1 MSILSALHQQ
11 HGSIDDLAKLPQ
23 AMIMQMAQ
31 RKEIAPEMVAPI
43 LSRKAELMDSI
54 ARTKAMQGAGV
65 PQPSVMEQ
73 VMQKNATG
81 EHPQQMPQEAHQAGI
96 AQLPVEEPQYAG
108 GGIVAFADGGT
119 PEEQRKKALEAL
131 NVNMPD
137 LPADYRG
144 TLSDYLSNPEWAQA
158 YEKNQQD
165 RETARRAILANN
177 PIPTVNRDIL
187 NPSPSIRAQVP
198 VTPITAPVSTP
209 TTPTTPITP
218 SSKVETKPTGIKS
231 LTKPTTPVVPPPT
244 GQQQPSELQTLL
256 AQNRSD
262 IESGKATSDKARE
275 DAKWSRLLEAGLGIM
290 GGESS
295 NFAQNVGRGATQAA
309 RGYAEDIRGIR
320 AEELDRQKQLSAL
333 GLKGYELNQ
342 GAKKQAAEEAY
353 MKAHGK
359 YFEQAG
365 AAALQRGAL
374 GAGNAD
380 KVDIAA
386 LKVGLDNA
394 QKALLTAKKADKP
407 AIQQQIDAYVNRI
420 NSLAGVGGAS
430 TPLTSG
436 AFNYVPGKG
445 LVPVQ

>member
-73 VMQKNATG
+73 VMQKNATS

-165 RETARRAILANN
+165 RETARRAILDNN

-198 VTPITAPVSTP
+198 VTPIIAPVSTP
-209 TTPTTPITP
+209 TTPTTP

-231 LTKPTTPVVPPPT
+231 LTKPTTPVVQPPT
-244 GQQQPSELQTLL
+244 GPQQPSELQTLL

-309 RGYAEDIRGIR
+309 RGYAEDIKGIR

-359 YFEQAG
+359 YFEQVG
-365 AAALQRGAL
+365 AAAGQRGAL

-380 KVDIAA
+380 KIDIAA

-445 LVPVQ
+445 LIPVQ